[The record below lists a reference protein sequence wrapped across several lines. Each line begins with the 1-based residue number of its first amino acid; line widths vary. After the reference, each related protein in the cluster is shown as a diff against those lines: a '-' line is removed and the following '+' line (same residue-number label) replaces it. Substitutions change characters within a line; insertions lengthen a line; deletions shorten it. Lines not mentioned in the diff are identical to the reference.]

1 MGGVMS
7 RLRTTVATV
16 AELFAVTRT
25 VLGTI
30 WFWIPL
36 AYALYFL
43 VQLWLIFFV
52 SPLTAFA
59 AAAVLGVYAV
69 RLEGKRTVARY
80 ALKKT
85 KTLSLSPM
93 HLFVEGPQPV
103 QNQVPPV
110 EELVEEYGKLL
121 KKANKF
127 SS

>member
-25 VLGTI
+25 VVGTI

-36 AYALYFL
+36 AYALYFM

-52 SPLTAFA
+52 HPLTAFA
-59 AAAVLGVYAV
+59 AAVVLGVYAV

-103 QNQVPPV
+103 QNPVTPV

>member
-1 MGGVMS
+1 MS

-16 AELFAVTRT
+16 TELFAVTRT
-25 VLGTI
+25 VVGTI

-52 SPLTAFA
+52 HPLTAFA
-59 AAAVLGVYAV
+59 AAAVFGVYAM

-85 KTLSLSPM
+85 KTLSPM

-103 QNQVPPV
+103 QDPGPPV

>member
-1 MGGVMS
+1 MS

-103 QNQVPPV
+103 QNPVTPV